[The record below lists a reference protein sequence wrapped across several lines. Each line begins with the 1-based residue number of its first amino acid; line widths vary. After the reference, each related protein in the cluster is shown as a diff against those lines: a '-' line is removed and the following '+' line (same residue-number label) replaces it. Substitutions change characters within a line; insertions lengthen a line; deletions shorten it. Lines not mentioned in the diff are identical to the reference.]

1 MKIKLTIPLLGLT
14 ILFVIL
20 KLTNIIEWSWWWVL
34 SPLWIP
40 YSILFLVM
48 LLIIFTLGSMYVIG
62 LSIKR

>member
-1 MKIKLTIPLLGLT
+1 MKIKLTIPLSGLT

-48 LLIIFTLGSMYVIG
+48 LLIIFTLGSMYIIG

>member
-20 KLTNIIEWSWWWVL
+20 KLTNIIEWSWWWIL

>member
-1 MKIKLTIPLLGLT
+1 MKIKLIIPLLGLT

-20 KLTNIIEWSWWWVL
+20 KLTNIIEWSWWWIL

>member
-1 MKIKLTIPLLGLT
+1 MKIKLTIPLSGLT